1 MFDETSVVGKWTVLT
16 AKDTLVAAP
25 TFESPAEV
33 QQYIEE
39 EVDPDTVYFIL
50 RIEDIVM
57 P

>member
-1 MFDETSVVGKWTVLT
+1 MYDNTSVVGKWIVLS
-16 AKDTLVAAP
+16 AKNTLTAAP
-25 TFESPAEV
+25 TFDSPQAV

-50 RIEDIVM
+50 RIEDVVI